1 MKLKVYSTAS
11 TNETIL
17 VADEVF
23 AQKVNQQLLSQAVRI
38 YLSNLRQ
45 GTSLVKT
52 RSNNNRTK
60 AKVYKQKGTGNARHG
75 SRNAP
80 IFVGGGIAHG
90 PHGETNWTLK
100 LSSIMKRKALV
111 SALSSQAKQIVV
123 TKELQ
128 ELSGKSAHARQII
141 DSAIMGKDVKVLVII
156 NETKEKMIKSLRNL
170 DRVIVRSVNRV
181 NALDIVKADAILFD
195 QDAIRTIEKKLID
208 QKAAKVE
215 KVVEIEKETKVAIK
229 TVKKPVK
236 KVSKLSKSK
245 A

>member
-215 KVVEIEKETKVAIK
+215 KVVEIEKETKVVIK